1 MDYPKKLIDEV
12 KERSKGMQLEGIN
25 SGSGPQH
32 PLLMIVGE
40 APGRNEIVN
49 NIPFSGDAGKE
60 LDKSLKQIGLTRDQ
74 VYITSA
80 VRSRPFAIKKVFSKR
95 ENKEVQY
102 LFNLF
107 SNFLK
112 GKNLKKIIEMDIRV
126 K

>member
-1 MDYPKKLIDEV
+1 MDYPKELLGEV
-12 KERSKGMQLEGIN
+12 KKRSKGMRLEGIN

-80 VRSRPFAIKKVFSKR
+80 VEADRMR
-95 ENKEVQY
+95 
-102 LFNLF
+102 
-107 SNFLK
+107 
-112 GKNLKKIIEMDIRV
+112 LKKFLANV
-126 K
+126 KIKM